1 MARKA
6 QKLINYHS
14 SLVYSGLTA
23 KLTDLEELNLG
34 EIAVLHNPNQP
45 LLGIRV
51 AEGDE
56 PSLDHFAWFIDSA
69 AVVTAI
75 NSIEGTAGDL
85 VTKINALSSATET
98 FSGDVVSK
106 YATKSDV
113 SGHVTTKLSE
123 LVFDDTDLEL
133 GASKT
138 ITALSQTDG
147 KISATAGDIFI
158 EQSQVDGLTDLAE
171 EVGAN
176 STNITNLTTGLS
188 ATVVSSYATKSEVSG
203 HVTSKLDELD
213 YTGTGTTSKTI
224 TALTQTNGLVEA
236 TFADIVI
243 DMSGVTGLSSK
254 LETIETNIRNNSTDI
269 GTVSGNV
276 INLSG
281 TVESLSAAVH
291 TTLGT
296 VYHVQGSVAD
306 ITELNAI
313 TDKSAGDVYNVIAA
327 SGTPGEA
334 SYIPAGTNYVWT
346 GTAWDPLGGTVD
358 LTGYATSANTH
369 NAITGVQ
376 QTINTHIQ
384 GDFANVSGLVTS
396 ISATVT
402 SDYATKT
409 ELQNS
414 FTGLDMTQLDVL
426 PSQTIKYIK
435 EEDGIVTASAQSIAI
450 TTSQITDFDT
460 FSTELTGAT
469 EDISTLSSATQTI
482 EETANE
488 SISAV
493 TTGTVSLADNSADLT
508 NATASGVKIKND
520 NTNRGVTFDFSEL
533 VIDCGDF

>member
-1 MARKA
+1 MARKL

-14 SLVYSGLTA
+14 SGTT
-23 KLTDLEELNLG
+23 KLTNEYSSVDFGEL
-34 EIAVLHNPNQP
+34 VVMHNSSLP
-45 LLGIRV
+45 LLGIKTNDG
-51 AEGDE
+51 EGAANG
-56 PSLDHFAWFIDSA
+56 FAWFIDSA
-69 AVVTAI
+69 SVVSAINSVGGDTLDLRRDLTELSGVTYALSENLTNNYATSSNTVTAI
-75 NSIEGTAGDL
+75 KNAIEGLDVEAITG
-85 VTKINALSSATET
+85 T
-98 FSGDVVSK
+98 SGD
-106 YATKSDV
+106 
-113 SGHVTTKLSE
+113 
-123 LVFDDTDLEL
+123 
-133 GASKT
+133 T
-138 ITALSQTDG
+138 ITSISETYG
-147 KISATAGDIFI
+147 KISASYSPIFI
-158 EQSQVDGLTDLAE
+158 EQSQVNGLEDLAE
-171 EVGAN
+171 EVGTN
-176 STNITNLTTGLS
+176 STNITKLTTGLS

-306 ITELNAI
+306 IAELNAI

-384 GDFANVSGLVTS
+384 GNFANVSGLVTS

-414 FTGLDMTQLDVL
+414 FTGLYMTQLDVL

-493 TTGTVSLADNSADLT
+493 TTGTVSSADNSAYLA